1 MDYKQALYKAAAL
14 CSQQERC
21 VSEIQK
27 KLDNWDITEEE
38 SVKIIQYLIEEK
50 YIDEQRFANYFVRDK
65 FRFNGWGKIKIRYQ
79 LKQKKIADS
88 NIDNAMEEIDLSEYE
103 TKLAELLQGKLRQIK
118 NKDVWQ
124 TKAAL
129 ARFGQSRGF
138 EPHLIFQCID
148 DLITYETE

>member
-1 MDYKQALYKAAAL
+1 MDYKKALYKAAAL

-21 VSEIQK
+21 VSEIRK
-27 KLDNWDITEEE
+27 KLVNWEVSDEETN
-38 SVKIIQYLIEEK
+38 KAIQFLIEEK
-50 YIDEQRFANYFVRDK
+50 YINEQRFAEFYVRDK
-65 FRFNGWGKIKIRYQ
+65 FRFNGWGKIKIKYH
-79 LKQKKIADS
+79 LKQKEIANSD
-88 NIDNAMEEIDLSEYE
+88 IENALAEINSSDYFS
-103 TKLAELLQGKLRQIK
+103 KLAELLQGKLKQIK

-148 DLITYETE
+148 EILNADN